1 MSLTHLAM
9 LSMLP
14 LGEVSDL
21 KLYNPSLAIAE
32 CGSFQRFKTVSL
44 EISLSQST
52 ADPDT
57 DALGAKSMVLSL
69 EGIDYP
75 Y

>member
-1 MSLTHLAM
+1 V
-9 LSMLP
+9 LP

-21 KLYNPSLAIAE
+21 KMYNSSLAIAE
-32 CGSFQRFKTVSL
+32 CGLFQPFKTVSL
-44 EISLSQST
+44 EISLSKST

-57 DALGAKSMVLSL
+57 DALGAKSTVLSL